1 MFFIGEQCY
10 KILYGGKQLD
20 KKPLIGVSILVVV
33 LLVLGSLSNVVG
45 YQSVKSTINNSPLFT
60 TRIQKATNHQ
70 QNIITSQYLGIGNGY
85 LLQFPT
91 RDNNPESLKKT
102 IEIISKMDD
111 KSFAQFTEL
120 CIQRVRQ
127 ESITLSD
134 ANSKEV
140 VRTLSLLRTKP
151 DRITLPFINRNNQ
164 NMTSSPLYT
173 ICGWFPGC
181 IPVMIFTCILL
192 IIIAIVYSTWPE

>member
-1 MFFIGEQCY
+1 M
-10 KILYGGKQLD
+10 D
-20 KKPLIGVSILVVV
+20 KKPLIVVSICAVF
-33 LLVLGSLSNVVG
+33 LLVLCSMSNVVG
-45 YQSVKSTINNSPLFT
+45 YQSVKSTALNDSPLFK
-60 TRIQKATNHQ
+60 TRIQKATNQQ
-70 QNIITSQYLGIGNGY
+70 QNIITSQYLGIGKGN

-91 RDNNPESLKKT
+91 RDNKAESLKKT
-102 IEIISKMDD
+102 IEIINKMDD

-140 VRTLSLLRTKP
+140 VQTLSLLRTKP
-151 DRITLPFINRNNQ
+151 EKITLPFINRNNQ
-164 NMTSSPLYT
+164 NITSSPLYT

-181 IPVMIFTCILL
+181 IPVMIFTWIIL
-192 IIIAIVYSTWPE
+192 IIIFIVMSTWPSGMK